1 MTDVTQHDPAPA
13 ERPGRS
19 FAVLAL
25 IVVCLAAAAGGY
37 VFEANRTAPVVGHPE
52 APPPTAAAQPP
63 HAVPA
68 TAKTPPPVQQ
78 ARAQQPQPPQAQPQQ
93 ATAQQALA
101 QPSAP
106 KAVAKPVPAP
116 QPAVRLAGM
125 AEPAALGPGASQ
137 PAAPQPAAPQPAA
150 PQPATPQPAAPL
162 AAAKPVPPH
171 PAAPSVDVVRIDQYD
186 SLVMAG
192 RAQPGETIT
201 IHSGATVLGSVTA
214 DADGQWVFL
223 PDATLP
229 SGVHQ
234 LSVADAKAAPSDTAA
249 QTTVLLSLPGQ
260 HGAGVVASVRGTPLK
275 SGPIVVMTQGNQPP
289 RLLLAPPGSHPGPV
303 GLDIVQ
309 YDDQGRIRFTG
320 HGQPGKTVRLYV
332 NNRPLGDAV
341 SDSHGIWTLAPAADL
356 PPGIYQLRSDE
367 LAANGRVIAR
377 SEVPFARASLTQ
389 VLAPGQAVVQ
399 PGDCLWTIARH
410 NYGRGVVYTAIFEE
424 NRDQIRDPQ
433 RIYPGQAFHM
443 PTQDEAAH
451 APPPSSLAPLIRSEY
466 ETPARHGAR
475 HVKRPEEGETSRG

>member
-1 MTDVTQHDPAPA
+1 MTEVTQHDPAPA

-25 IVVCLAAAAGGY
+25 VLVCLAAAAGGY
-37 VFEANRTAPVVGHPE
+37 VFEANRTAPAVSQPE

-63 HAVPA
+63 HTLPG
-68 TAKTPPPVQQ
+68 TAKSPPPAQQ
-78 ARAQQPQPPQAQPQQ
+78 AHAQQPQPPQAQPQQ
-93 ATAQQALA
+93 AQPQQASAQQALA
-101 QPSAP
+101 QPAAP
-106 KAVAKPVPAP
+106 KAAPKPAP
-116 QPAVRLAGM
+116 SPQAAVRLAGM
-125 AEPAALGPGASQ
+125 AE

-150 PQPATPQPAAPL
+150 PEPLAPP

-201 IHSGATVLGSVTA
+201 IHSGATILGSVTA

-260 HGAGVVASVRGTPLK
+260 HGAGVVASVHGTPLK

-341 SDSHGIWTLAPAADL
+341 SDSHGIWTMAPAADL

-367 LAANGRVIAR
+367 LAASGRVIAR

-410 NYGRGVVYTAIFEE
+410 NYGRGIVYTAIFEE
-424 NRDQIRDPQ
+424 NRDQIRDPR

-451 APPPSSLAPLIRSEY
+451 APPPSALTPLIRSEY
-466 ETPARHGAR
+466 EAPGRHGAR
-475 HVKRPEEGETSRG
+475 HVKRPEEGETSQG